1 MISSFKWVQL
11 KSRLVTLAVIVVLIL
26 LLIWFSSYPHAVER
40 YYSNGLYPV
49 LCHCFHPVFNLFPF
63 SIGDILYVLVIIGLI
78 YLFVKLVQTLI
89 RKQWQKA
96 ASLTLGSV
104 NGTLIAYLVFYL
116 FWGLNYYRP
125 EAIERLHLP
134 DTAYT
139 AADLKIVTAR
149 LIDSANICRSR
160 LSQSDWQRTN
170 DQIYQQAIVDQAQL
184 STDDR
189 AFNNYG
195 AKAKSSLLTTV
206 INYLGTSGY
215 YNPFTSESQV
225 NYQMPVFLKPFVTC
239 HELSHQA
246 GFAPEDEANFA
257 GFLTASRSKDKFF
270 RYSAYYEGVEEFM
283 FALNLQDSLSRKEL
297 RKRISPQVISDF
309 KAERKYWLK
318 YQGQIERISGV
329 FYDHFLKANNQ
340 PQGLKTYNR
349 MVLLI
354 MAYRKKHQL

>member
-11 KSRLVTLAVIVVLIL
+11 KSRLVTLVMLVVLIL
-26 LLIWFSSYPHAVER
+26 LLIWFSSYPGAVER
-40 YYSNGLYPV
+40 FYSNGLYPV
-49 LCHCFHPVFNLFPF
+49 ICHCFHPVFNLFPF
-63 SIGDILYVLVIIGLI
+63 SAGDILYLLVIIGLI

-89 RKQWQKA
+89 RRQWQKA
-96 ASLTLGSV
+96 ASLILGTI
-104 NGTLIAYLVFYL
+104 NGTLVAYLVFYL

-125 EAIERLHLP
+125 EAFERLHLP

-139 AADLKIVTAR
+139 AADLKAVTAR

-170 DQIYQQAIVDQAQL
+170 DQIYQQAVDDQAQL
-184 STDDR
+184 SLSDP
-189 AFNNYG
+189 AFRNYG
-195 AKAKSSLLTTV
+195 AKAKSSLLTLLT
-206 INYLGTSGY
+206 NYLGTSGY

-297 RKRISPQVISDF
+297 RKRISPQVIGDF